1 MNSGW
6 GGLGGLNGWYD
17 PTAGGEVV
25 EDKERR
31 KMRKR
36 GYVG

>member
-1 MNSGW
+1 MNSGR
-6 GGLGGLNGWYD
+6 GDLGGLNGWYD
-17 PTAGGEVV
+17 PTAGREVV

-31 KMRKR
+31 KMRGR